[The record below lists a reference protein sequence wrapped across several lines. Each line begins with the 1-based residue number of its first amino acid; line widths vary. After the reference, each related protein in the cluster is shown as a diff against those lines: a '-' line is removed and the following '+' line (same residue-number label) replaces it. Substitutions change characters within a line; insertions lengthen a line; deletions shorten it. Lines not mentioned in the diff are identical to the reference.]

1 VPARRVGLITLTF
14 DDDGDV
20 EIEVSQE
27 YET

>member
-14 DDDGDV
+14 DDDGDA
-20 EIEVSQE
+20 EIEVSRK